1 MTSTIFWSLSGDLII
16 LQIRLKQK
24 KKGELWHP
32 CFIYLNFDEIISNTF
47 CIYCIMMIIIFLP
60 IFGYLTYWF
69 RINNCCVELIR
80 H

>member
-32 CFIYLNFDEIISNTF
+32 CFIYLNFDEIISNTLLYILYYDDYYF
-47 CIYCIMMIIIFLP
+47 FTHFWIFDVL
-60 IFGYLTYWF
+60 
-69 RINNCCVELIR
+69 V
-80 H
+80 